1 MSAGAENSAPRPH
14 QPRILVIRGGA
25 IGDFVLTLP
34 AIRVLRQTLPSCRVE
49 ILGYRH
55 IADIALHGGP
65 EEGTTY
71 ADAVRSIEYG
81 PLAAFFARNGKLAPE
96 LCEYFAGFQQ
106 VVSWLFDPD
115 GIFAANLER
124 AGVRN
129 YLGVYEK
136 IAGQP
141 HASVQLARGL
151 ERMAIF
157 LDDHAARLF
166 PNAASKDAAHA
177 WLAEHGGEED
187 ARPLIAIHPGSG
199 SPRKNWPAG
208 NWQRLADRVAS
219 AGSRLLLIGGEADT
233 AVLDPLATTLAV
245 HQPLVARNLP
255 LPTLAALLARCTAYF
270 GHDTGISHIAAA
282 AGVPSTLLFG
292 PTDPATWAPQG
303 PHVRI
308 LFAPGGNL
316 AALAPDSVPL
326 PSL

>member
-1 MSAGAENSAPRPH
+1 MSAGAKNSTPRPH

-34 AIRVLRQTLPSCRVE
+34 AIRVLRQTLPACRVE

-55 IADIALHGGP
+55 IAELALHGGP
-65 EEGTTY
+65 KEDTTY
-71 ADAVRSIEYG
+71 AEAVRSIEYG

-136 IAGQP
+136 IADQP
-141 HASVQLARGL
+141 HASLQLARGL

-157 LDDHAARLF
+157 LDDHSARLF
-166 PNAASKDAAHA
+166 PNATSKDAARA
-177 WLAEHGGEED
+177 WLADHGAESH
-187 ARPLIAIHPGSG
+187 ARPLVALHPGSG

-208 NWQRLADRVAS
+208 NWQRFADRVAS

-233 AVLDPLATTLAV
+233 AVLDPLTNALAV
-245 HQPLVARNLP
+245 HQPLIARNLP
-255 LPTLAALLARCTAYF
+255 LPTLAALLARCAAYF

-282 AGVPSTLLFG
+282 AGAPSTLLFG

-303 PHVRI
+303 AHVRVI
-308 LFAPGGNL
+308 SAPDGNL

-326 PSL
+326 PAL

>member
-1 MSAGAENSAPRPH
+1 MSAAAEKSTSK
-14 QPRILVIRGGA
+14 PRILVIRGGA

-34 AIRVLRQTLPSCRVE
+34 AIRMLRQTLPDCHLE

-55 IADIALHGGP
+55 ITELALHAGP

-81 PLAAFFARNGKLAPE
+81 PLAAFFARGAQLAPD

-129 YLGVYEK
+129 YLAVYEK
-136 IAGQP
+136 ITTQP
-141 HASVQLARGL
+141 HASLQLARGL

-157 LDDHAARLF
+157 LDEHTARLV
-166 PNAASKDAAHA
+166 PNAASKGAAHS
-177 WLAEHGGEED
+177 WLAEQGIENSD
-187 ARPLIAIHPGSG
+187 RPLIAIHPSSG
-199 SPRKNWPAG
+199 SPRKNWPVR
-208 NWQRLADRVAS
+208 NWQRFAERVAE
-219 AGSRLLLIGGEADT
+219 AGSRLLLIGGEADN
-233 AVLDPLATTLAV
+233 AVLDPLATALV
-245 HQPLVARNLP
+245 IYQPLVARNLP
-255 LPTLAALLARCTAYF
+255 LPTLAALLARCSAYF

-282 AGVPSTLLFG
+282 AGAPSTLLFG

-303 PHVRI
+303 PRVRVI
-308 LFAPGGNL
+308 SAPGGDL
-316 AALAPDSVPL
+316 AALPQTSVPL